1 MFSKAQVPMLRLLLP
16 FATGVILAI
25 YLNLYSFILLAITL
39 VLFAAFIFL
48 INVKTFSAY
57 IYNWINGIIIYLLVG
72 LFGYTYTV
80 NRTSFNN
87 ADYFS
92 KVETYKQGLI
102 LGEVIESPSIRP
114 HSTKIFLDVVGVR
127 NSNEWKIASGK
138 IALYIKT
145 DSLCRKIQAGDKI
158 SFLPKF
164 EDIPSPKNPN
174 EFDYRQ
180 YMAFHLIQKQA
191 FLQSNEWKL
200 IRYNRGNILK
210 RYAGSLRSKLI
221 NIFVEY
227 GIDGNQLAV
236 ASALVLGYKD
246 EIDAQLKRA
255 YSSSGAM
262 HVLAVSGLHV
272 GIIFL
277 IISKLFY
284 FLENKKNAKY
294 IKLFFLLGV
303 LWFYAFLTGLSPSVL
318 RAATMFS
325 FIAIAE
331 ATKRNTSF
339 FNTLATSAFFL
350 LLINPFIIMEV
361 GFQLSYLAVIG
372 IVVFYPWFYAVFT
385 FKNKIINYV
394 WSITSV
400 SLAAQLVTFPLSLL
414 YFHQFPNYFLLSN
427 LVVIPM
433 ATVILPAGLL
443 LFFISP
449 FKIIASYLAIGLN
462 YALKFLNEFVIY
474 VEKMPNALVQNIP
487 FSIFETWMLYLF
499 LFFLI
504 CFGWYKRYAYIF
516 SALCCLVLC
525 LICRIYLSDSYK
537 NQSKFIV
544 YNIPKYTA
552 INFIQNKKNVVITD
566 FELYKN
572 KEKMLFHVQ
581 NNWIKHGLENEK
593 VLCAN
598 MLEKKHQL
606 SNIYKL
612 LQTGVYV
619 NGNFIGFKE
628 KRLFILNKELPSV
641 YPDKP
646 IDIDFIVVTGKGKAD
661 FKNLEKYFS
670 YKKIILDTS
679 VSKRK
684 AAYIKSMLSNTVLH
698 DVSEQGYFMADV

>member
-16 FATGVILAI
+16 FVSGVIMAI
-25 YLNLYSFILLAITL
+25 YANLYSIVLLAIAL
-39 VLFAAFIFL
+39 VLIVVFIGL
-48 INVKTFSAY
+48 INIKTFY
-57 IYNWINGIIIYLLVG
+57 GYKYNWINGIIIYLLAG
-72 LFGYTYTV
+72 LLGYTYTV

-92 KVETYKQGLI
+92 KVEIYKQGLI
-102 LGEVIESPSIRP
+102 LGEVLESPSIRP
-114 HSTKIFLDVVGVR
+114 HSTKLFLDVVGVR
-127 NSNEWKIASGK
+127 NLNEWKIASGK

-145 DSLCRKIQAGDKI
+145 DSLSRKIQAGDKI

-191 FLQSNEWKL
+191 FLQTNEWKL
-200 IRYNRGNILK
+200 IRYNSGNALK
-210 RYAGSLRSKLI
+210 RFAGSLRSKLI
-221 NIFVEY
+221 NIFIEN
-227 GIDGNQLAV
+227 GIKGNQLAV

-277 IISKLFY
+277 IVSKLFY
-284 FLENKKNAKY
+284 FIENKKYVKY
-294 IKLFFLLGV
+294 IKLFFLLGI
-303 LWFYAFLTGLSPSVL
+303 LWFYALITGLSPSVL

-331 ATKRNTSF
+331 ATSRNTSF

-350 LLINPFIIMEV
+350 LLVNPFIIMEV

-372 IVVFYPWFYAVFT
+372 IVVFYPWFYAVFI

-433 ATVILPAGLL
+433 ATIILPAGLL

-449 FKIIASYLAIGLN
+449 FKWLASYFAFGFN
-462 YALKFLNEFVIY
+462 YALKFLNEFVLY
-474 VEKMPNALVQNIP
+474 VEKMPNALMQNIP

-525 LICRIYLSDSYK
+525 LTCRIYLSDTYK

-552 INFIQNKKNVVITD
+552 INFIQNTQNIVITD

-593 VLCAN
+593 VLYAS

-612 LQTGVYV
+612 LETGVYI
-619 NGNFIGFKE
+619 NGNFIGFNG
-628 KRLFILNKELPSV
+628 KRLFILNKELPPV
-641 YPDKP
+641 YPNKP
-646 IDIDFIVVTGKGKAD
+646 IAVDYIVVTSKGRLD
-661 FKNLEKYFS
+661 FRNLKKYFS

-684 AAYIKSMLSNTVLH
+684 AEYIKSMLSKTEIH
-698 DVSEQGYFMADV
+698 DVNMQGYFMAEV